1 MPMKNRLKKFVSKEY
16 LNLFFLPLLSA
27 LLAGL
32 SFPKAN
38 LSILIFIAFVPLFW
52 VTAEKEKRV
61 LSILR
66 ISLLFGIPF
75 YTILLYWIV
84 YTLVKYGQI
93 PFPLAL
99 FLLLI
104 LSSYLALYYFLF
116 LYLASFKEIFSQ
128 PSFLKGI
135 LGGTLWVGLEFLRST
150 LLTGFP
156 WGLTGYPLSEFPL
169 FLQMADLFGIW
180 GMSFVVFM
188 FNYCLYFLFRGLSN
202 FTCKSRGFVLQVI
215 LFGLSL
221 LLIPLYGY
229 LCKQGWERL
238 LAQKREGLRVSILQ
252 GNIPQEIKEAKEIE
266 ISLKTYQ
273 TLTLN
278 ALREWPNLIFYPE
291 TALPFYFPYDR
302 EPTLKFLN
310 FLNTLKLKTSQVNFN
325 RFALIFGT
333 FRVSFT
339 EEIPKVYNS
348 LLVWKDENVEDL
360 YDKEKLVPFGEYVP
374 LAKYFPFLKR
384 ISVVS
389 DIIKPGMSKNLN
401 ISFSEER
408 LQIVPLI
415 CFESAFPQ
423 ILVKRLQ
430 KGGELIFIA
439 TNDAWFGKTSAPYQ
453 HFQMAV
459 VRAVEGRRFTLQAAN
474 TGISGVIDPL
484 GRVLIKSDLER
495 EEIISGEVKPLQEK
509 TFFISYGYLFPYFAL
524 ISSCLFFLILAPWWR
539 KVRVKD

>member
-1 MPMKNRLKKFVSKEY
+1 MPMKNRSKKFVSREY
-16 LNLFFLPLLSA
+16 LNILFLPLLSA

-32 SFPKAN
+32 SFPKAD

-52 VTAEKEKRV
+52 VTAEREKRV
-61 LSILR
+61 LSILK

-99 FLLLI
+99 LLLLI
-104 LSSYLALYYFLF
+104 LSGYLALYYFLF
-116 LYLASFKEIFSQ
+116 LYLASFREIFSQ

-135 LGGTLWVGLEFLRST
+135 LGGALWVGLEFLRST

-169 FLQMADLFGIW
+169 FLQMADLFGVW

-188 FNYCLYFLFRGLSN
+188 INYCLYFLFRGFSE

-215 LFGLSL
+215 LFGLSIL
-221 LLIPLYGY
+221 LVPLYGY
-229 LCKQGWERL
+229 FSKQSWERHL
-238 LAQKREGLRVSILQ
+238 LTKKESLRVSILQ

-273 TLTLN
+273 TLTMN
-278 ALREWPNLIFYPE
+278 ALKDRPHLIFYPE
-291 TALPFYFPYDR
+291 TALPFYFPYDK

-310 FLNTLKLKTSQVNFN
+310 FLNTLRGKTSQVNFN

-339 EEIPKVYNS
+339 EGLPKVYNS

-374 LAKYFPFLKR
+374 LARYFPFLKR

-389 DIIKPGMSKNLN
+389 DIIKPGVSKNLN

-423 ILVKRLQ
+423 ILAKRMQ

-474 TGISGVIDPL
+474 TGISGIIDPL
-484 GRVLIKSDLER
+484 GRVLIKSDLEK
-495 EEIISGEVKPLQEK
+495 EEIISGEVKLLQDK
-509 TFFISYGYLFPYFAL
+509 TFFISYGYLFPSLAL
-524 ISSCLFFLILAPWWR
+524 TTSCLFFLILAPWWR
-539 KVRVKD
+539 KVKVKD

>member
-1 MPMKNRLKKFVSKEY
+1 MPMKNRSKKFVSREY
-16 LNLFFLPLLSA
+16 LNILFLPLLSA

-52 VTAEKEKRV
+52 VTAECEKRV
-61 LSILR
+61 LSILK

-104 LSSYLALYYFLF
+104 LSCYLALYYFLF
-116 LYLASFKEIFSQ
+116 LYLASFREIFSQ

-169 FLQMADLFGIW
+169 FLQIADLFGVW

-188 FNYCLYFLFRGLSN
+188 INYCLYFLFRSFSE

-215 LFGLSL
+215 LFGLSIL
-221 LLIPLYGY
+221 LVPLYGY
-229 LCKQGWERL
+229 FSKQSWERHL
-238 LAQKREGLRVSILQ
+238 LTKKESLRVSILQ

-278 ALREWPNLIFYPE
+278 ALKDRPHLIFYPE
-291 TALPFYFPYDR
+291 TALPFYFPYDK

-310 FLNTLKLKTSQVNFN
+310 FLNTLRGKTSQVNFN

-339 EEIPKVYNS
+339 EGLPKVYNS

-374 LAKYFPFLKR
+374 LARYFPFLKR

-389 DIIKPGMSKNLN
+389 DIIKPGVSKNLN

-423 ILVKRLQ
+423 ILAKRMQ

-474 TGISGVIDPL
+474 TGISGIIDPL

-495 EEIISGEVKPLQEK
+495 EEIISGEVKLLQDK
-509 TFFISYGYLFPYFAL
+509 TFFISYGYLFPYLAL
-524 ISSCLFFLILAPWWR
+524 TTSCLFFLIFAPWWKR
-539 KVRVKD
+539 G